1 MYSKNM
7 KYYIIEDMTAMVSS
21 YNSHML
27 VKANSKKEAL
37 DKMWVTLGYDNQKND
52 ISMGYKPHYKKEFD
66 VIELNQWFEKM
77 KYKNCDVAIIH

>member
-7 KYYIIEDMTAMVSS
+7 KYYIIEDTNAMMSS

-27 VKANSKKEAL
+27 VKANNKKEAL

-52 ISMGYKPHYKKEFD
+52 ISMGYKPHYKKEFN

-77 KYKNCDVAIIH
+77 KYTNCDVAIIH